1 MTLYRQLVIFTVS
14 LFLILFAGTWFAKFE
29 STRSFLTNQLESHAQ
44 DTASSLGLAISQYPD
59 DMVSVETMINAIFD
73 RGYYETIR
81 FLDPH
86 GRILLE
92 RNLKVVIEGVPSW
105 FINLVPLKVPEANA
119 YVTSGWRQAG
129 TIYVKSHAGY
139 AYNSLWQ
146 DIKNTTLLF
155 AVCGIVI
162 LIAGSFGLRM
172 LLRPLVLVEQQAEAL
187 CRKEY
192 EIQTKIPR
200 TRELRRVVH
209 VMNRMTEKVK
219 EMFSEQVI
227 QAESL
232 RERAYNDTLTGI
244 GNRRYFESQ
253 ITAYL
258 DNKDNDLKGI
268 LFLIRIHGLEILNQ
282 QRGFQ
287 VADELLKRVAAA
299 LQEISVKLAGSVLS
313 RLSGSDFVLFLPDY
327 PLSEAERISGDVV
340 SKLSGLAA
348 AGITA
353 TDNVSSVGACAYDR
367 SVSLPQ
373 LLAEADLALAT
384 ATQAG
389 ANQWNV
395 RAVVDHADQGPFGQ
409 QQWKEALEKVLKD
422 RRIALYSQPV
432 VKTGDRKTVLHQ
444 EIFSRIVLNTGEII
458 GAAVFIPIAE
468 RLKLISAL
476 DRMILEEV
484 SKLDRRKLG
493 ANTIAVNLSPSSLQD
508 ETFVQWIRQTLS
520 TLPETAP
527 KIIFEF
533 AEFGAVQNEN
543 LIKSFT
549 TLIREYGHDMG
560 LDHYGQSCG
569 NLKYLQSLRPEYV
582 KIDRA
587 YTGELKDEDS
597 DSRFFIS
604 SICSV
609 AHSIDVIVIAEG
621 VETENQMKLLLELN
635 VDAVQGYIIDS
646 SKPVQLT

>member
-14 LFLILFAGTWFAKFE
+14 LFLILFVGTWFAKFE
-29 STRSFLTNQLESHAQ
+29 STRSFLTDQLESHAQ

-81 FLDPH
+81 FIDPH
-86 GRILLE
+86 GKTLLE

-119 YVTSGWRQAG
+119 YVTAGWRQAG

-139 AYNSLWQ
+139 AYNSLWR
-146 DIKNTTLLF
+146 DIKHTTLLF
-155 AVCGIVI
+155 IVSGIVI
-162 LIAGSFGLRM
+162 LIAGGFGLRM

-227 QAESL
+227 QAEAL
-232 RERAYNDTLTGI
+232 RVRAYNDTLTGI

-253 ITAYL
+253 VTAYL
-258 DNKDNDLKGI
+258 DNKDIDIKGI
-268 LFLIRIHGLEILNQ
+268 LLLIRIHGLEILNE

-287 VADELLKRVAAA
+287 VADELLKRVAAS
-299 LQEISVKLAGSVLS
+299 LQDMSVKLAGSVLS
-313 RLSGSDFVLFLPDY
+313 RLSGSDFVLFLPNY
-327 PLSEAERISGDVV
+327 PSSEADRISGEVAN
-340 SKLSGLAA
+340 SLSGLAA
-348 AGITA
+348 ANITA
-353 TDNVSSVGACAYDR
+353 SENVSSIGTCAFDQ
-367 SVSLPQ
+367 SVTLGQ
-373 LLAEADLALAT
+373 LLAEADMALAAAIQT
-384 ATQAG
+384 G
-389 ANQWNV
+389 ANKWHI
-395 RAVVDHADQGPFGQ
+395 RTMIESTAKTFGQ
-409 QQWKEALEKVLKD
+409 RQWREALEKVLQE
-422 RRIALYSQPV
+422 RRIVLYSQPV
-432 VKTGDRKTVLHQ
+432 VKAEDRTSLLHQ
-444 EIFSRIVLNTGEII
+444 EIFTRIIVDEGEII
-458 GAAVFIPIAE
+458 NAGVFIPIAE
-468 RLKLISAL
+468 RLKLTSSL
-476 DRMILEEV
+476 DRLIIEEV
-484 SKLDRRKLG
+484 VKLDRGVLG
-493 ANTIAVNLSPSSLQD
+493 ADTIAVNLSSSSLQD
-508 ETFVQWIRQTLS
+508 ESFMEWMSDHLMK
-520 TLPETAP
+520 LPENAP

-533 AEFGAVQNEN
+533 SEFGAVQNEN
-543 LIKSFT
+543 LIKSFAA
-549 TLIREYGHDMG
+549 IVRAYGHKLG

-569 NLKYLQSLRPEYV
+569 NLKYLQSLRPDYV

-587 YTGELKDEDS
+587 YTSELKDEES

-621 VETENQMKLLLELN
+621 VETENQIQLLRELN
-635 VDAVQGYIIDS
+635 IDAIQGYIIDQ
-646 SKPVQLT
+646 SKPIQ

>member
-1 MTLYRQLVIFTVS
+1 MTLYRQLVIFTVL
-14 LFLILFAGTWFAKFE
+14 LFLILFTGTWFAKLE

-44 DTASSLGLAISQYPD
+44 DTASSLGLAVSQYPD
-59 DMVSVETMINAIFD
+59 DMVSVETIINAIFD

-81 FLDPH
+81 FIDPN
-86 GRILLE
+86 GKILLE

-105 FINLVPLKVPEANA
+105 FIKLVPLKVPEANA
-119 YVTSGWRQAG
+119 YVTAGWRQAG

-146 DIKNTTLLF
+146 DIKHTTLLF
-155 AVCGIVI
+155 ALCGIFI
-162 LIAGSFGLRM
+162 LIAGGFGLRM
-172 LLRPLVLVEQQAEAL
+172 LLRPLVLVEQQADAL

-200 TRELRRVVH
+200 TRELRRIVF

-227 QAESL
+227 QAEGL
-232 RERAYNDTLTGI
+232 RQRAYNDSLTGI

-253 ITAYL
+253 VTACL
-258 DNKDNDLKGI
+258 DNKDSDMKGI
-268 LFLIRIHGLEILNQ
+268 LLLIRINGLEILNK
-282 QRGFQ
+282 QRGFL
-287 VADELLKRVAAA
+287 VADELLKRVAA
-299 LQEISVKLAGSVLS
+299 LMQEIAAKLAGSVLA

-327 PLSEAERISGDVV
+327 PPSEAAR
-340 SKLSGLAA
+340 LSGEVANTLSSLAA
-348 AGITA
+348 ADITA
-353 TDNVSSVGACAYDR
+353 TENVSNVGTCAYDR
-367 SVSLPQ
+367 SVTLGQ
-373 LLAEADLALAT
+373 LLAEADLALAA
-384 ATQAG
+384 ATQTG
-389 ANQWNV
+389 ANAWHV
-395 RAVVDHADQGPFGQ
+395 RTVMESAGKAPFGQ

-422 RRIALYSQPV
+422 RRIVLYSQPV
-432 VKTGDRKTVLHQ
+432 VKAADRNIILHQ
-444 EIFSRIVLNTGEII
+444 EIFSRIILEGSEII
-458 GAAVFIPIAE
+458 NASVFIPIAE

-476 DRMILEEV
+476 DRLIIEEV
-484 SKLDRRKLG
+484 MKLDRKELG
-493 ANTIAVNLSPSSLQD
+493 ADDIAVNLSPSSLQD
-508 ETFVQWIRQTLS
+508 ESFVQWIQNTLVN
-520 TLPETAP
+520 LPENAP

-533 AEFGAVQNEN
+533 GEFGAVQNEN
-543 LIKSFT
+543 ILKSFT
-549 TLIREYGHDMG
+549 AVIRACGHKLG

-569 NLKYLQSLRPEYV
+569 NLKYLQSLRPDYV

-621 VETENQMKLLLELN
+621 VETEKQWQLLRELN
-635 VDAVQGYIIDS
+635 IDAIQGYIIDS
-646 SKPVQLT
+646 SKPIKKG

>member
-14 LFLILFAGTWFAKFE
+14 LFLILFVGTWLAKFE
-29 STRSFLTNQLESHAQ
+29 STRSFLADQLESHAQ

-81 FLDPH
+81 FVDPN
-86 GRILLE
+86 GKILLE

-105 FINLVPLKVPEANA
+105 FINLVPLKAPEANA
-119 YVTSGWRQAG
+119 FVTAGWHQSG

-146 DIKNTTLLF
+146 DIKHTTLLF
-155 AVCGIVI
+155 VLCGIFI
-162 LIAGSFGLRM
+162 LIAGGFGLRM
-172 LLRPLVLVEQQAEAL
+172 LLRPLVLVEQQADAL

-200 TRELRRVVH
+200 TRELRRIVF

-227 QAESL
+227 QAEAL

-253 ITAYL
+253 VTAYL
-258 DNKDNDLKGI
+258 DNKDADIKGI
-268 LFLIRIHGLEILNQ
+268 LLLIRIHGLEILNE
-282 QRGFQ
+282 QRGFLI
-287 VADELLKRVAAA
+287 ADELLKRVAAS
-299 LQEISVKLAGSVLS
+299 LQEIAVRLAGSVLA

-327 PLSEAERISGDVV
+327 PPSEADRLSGEVTN
-340 SKLSGLAA
+340 KLSGLAA
-348 AGITA
+348 ANITA
-353 TDNVSSVGACAYDR
+353 TENVSNVGACAYDR
-367 SVSLPQ
+367 SVTLGQ
-373 LLAEADLALAT
+373 LLSEADLALAA

-389 ANQWNV
+389 ANTWHV
-395 RAVVDHADQGPFGQ
+395 RTVIESTAKAPFGQ
-409 QQWKEALEKVLKD
+409 KQWKEALEKVLKD
-422 RRIALYSQPV
+422 RQIVLYFQPV
-432 VKTGDRKTVLHQ
+432 VKAEDKNILFHQ
-444 EIFSRIVLNTGEII
+444 EIFSRIILEGSEII
-458 GAAVFIPIAE
+458 NASVFIPIAE
-468 RLKLISAL
+468 RLELISAL
-476 DRMILEEV
+476 DRMIIEEV
-484 SKLDRRKLG
+484 TKLDRNLLG
-493 ANTIAVNLSPSSLQD
+493 ADTVAVNLSSSSLQD
-508 ETFVQWIRQTLS
+508 ESFVPWIQKTLVN
-520 TLPETAP
+520 LPEKAP
-527 KIIFEF
+527 KMIFEF

-543 LIKSFT
+543 LVKSFAAV
-549 TLIREYGHDMG
+549 IRTYGHKLG
-560 LDHYGQSCG
+560 LDHYGQNCG
-569 NLKYLQSLRPEYV
+569 NLKYLQSLRPDYV

-609 AHSIDVIVIAEG
+609 AHSIDVLVIAEG
-621 VETENQMKLLLELN
+621 VETEKQWQLLKELN
-635 VDAVQGYIIDS
+635 IDAIQGYIIDQ
-646 SKPVQLT
+646 SKPVTKI

>member
-14 LFLILFAGTWFAKFE
+14 LFLILFVGTWFAKFE
-29 STRSFLTNQLESHAQ
+29 STRSFLTDQLESHAQ

-81 FLDPH
+81 FIDPH
-86 GRILLE
+86 GKTLLE

-119 YVTSGWRQAG
+119 YVTAGWRQAG
-129 TIYVKSHAGY
+129 VVYVKSHAGY

-155 AVCGIVI
+155 AVCGIII
-162 LIAGSFGLRM
+162 LIAGGFGLRM

-227 QAESL
+227 QAEAL
-232 RERAYNDTLTGI
+232 RVRAYNDTLTGI

-253 ITAYL
+253 VTAYL
-258 DNKDNDLKGI
+258 DNKDIDIKGI
-268 LFLIRIHGLEILNQ
+268 LLLIRIHGLEILNE

-287 VADELLKRVAAA
+287 VADELLKRVASS
-299 LQEISVKLAGSVLS
+299 LQDISIKLAGSVLS
-313 RLSGSDFVLFLPDY
+313 RLSGSDFVLFLPNY
-327 PLSEAERISGDVV
+327 PSSEAERISGEVAN
-340 SKLSGLAA
+340 SLSGLAA
-348 AGITA
+348 ANITA
-353 TDNVSSVGACAYDR
+353 SENVLNVGACAFDQ
-367 SVSLPQ
+367 SVTLGQ
-373 LLAEADLALAT
+373 LLAEADMALAAAIQT
-384 ATQAG
+384 G
-389 ANQWNV
+389 ANKWHV
-395 RAVVDHADQGPFGQ
+395 RTMIESTAKAFGQ
-409 QQWKEALEKVLKD
+409 RQWRDALEKVLKE
-422 RRIALYSQPV
+422 RRIVLYSQPV
-432 VKTGDRKTVLHQ
+432 VKAEDRTSLLHQ
-444 EIFSRIVLNTGEII
+444 EIFTRIIIEEGEII
-458 GAAVFIPIAE
+458 NAGVFIPIAE
-468 RLKLISAL
+468 RLKLTSSL
-476 DRMILEEV
+476 DRLIIEEV
-484 SKLDRRKLG
+484 VKLDRSMLG
-493 ANTIAVNLSPSSLQD
+493 ADTIAVNLSPSSLQD
-508 ETFVQWIRQTLS
+508 ESFMEWMSDHLMK
-520 TLPETAP
+520 LPENAP

-533 AEFGAVQNEN
+533 SEFGAVQNEN
-543 LIKSFT
+543 LIKSFAA
-549 TLIREYGHDMG
+549 IVRAYGHKLG

-569 NLKYLQSLRPEYV
+569 NLKYLQSLRPDYV

-587 YTGELKDEDS
+587 YTSELKDEES

-621 VETENQMKLLLELN
+621 VETENQIQLLRELN
-635 VDAVQGYIIDS
+635 IDAIQGYIIDQ
-646 SKPVQLT
+646 SKPIQ